1 MMSAPAP
8 LPAVQQAPQS
18 LVAKF
23 AQRYTVEAGKLLTT
37 LKATAF
43 RVDGAEITTEQMM
56 ALLIVA
62 DQYHLN
68 PFTKEIFAFTDKHKG
83 VVPVVSVDGWAR
95 IVNEHDQFNGVEFEY
110 GPPSSGGKHHEWID
124 CIMYRK
130 DRDKPVRAREFWGE
144 VSRESGPWKSHPNRM
159 HRHKAYIQCA
169 RLAFGF
175 AGIYD
180 EDEAERII
188 EINPATN
195 EPEPQPQ
202 AQPQTRTASVAAKV
216 RDKQAKAAAAV
227 VDAEVVENPVHP
239 SEAPTGEDP
248 PAAAGGLPPVE
259 WTLEKALK
267 YVEDAKTADH
277 ADLVLDQSRGQLSKE
292 DYATLVTARNGKWS
306 ELVQ

>member
-1 MMSAPAP
+1 MSATAP
-8 LPAVQQAPQS
+8 LAVVAPQQS
-18 LVAKF
+18 LVTKF
-23 AQRYTVEAGKLLTT
+23 AERYSVDPNKLLPT

-43 RVDGAEITTEQMM
+43 RVDSGEISNEQMM

-62 DQYHLN
+62 DQYRLN
-68 PFTKEIFAFTDKHKG
+68 PFTKELFAFTDKHKG

-110 GPPSSGGKHHEWID
+110 GPAEGKHHAWID

-130 DRDKPVRAREFWGE
+130 DRDKPIRAREFFGE
-144 VSRESGPWKSHPNRM
+144 VSRSSGPWQSHPNRM

-188 EINPATN
+188 ERDVTP
-195 EPEPQPQ
+195 PQPQ
-202 AQPQTRTASVAAKV
+202 AEERPQPTTRTASVTAKV
-216 RDKQAKAAAAV
+216 RDKVRQEAAAPVIDAEPV
-227 VDAEVVENPVHP
+227 VEGKPEGDAEVVQ
-239 SEAPTGEDP
+239 
-248 PAAAGGLPPVE
+248 PAGDGGGLPPPE

-267 YVEDAKTADH
+267 YVDEAKNADQ
-277 ADLVLDQSRGQLSKE
+277 ADLVLDQSRGQFSKE
-292 DYATLVTARNGKWS
+292 DYKTLCDARNKKWS
-306 ELVQ
+306 EFAP